1 MCPLQPGS
9 RPPRDSPTGGQ
20 GPKLAKSRLRSPTTP
35 AVEVKGDFGGGHGGV
50 GGQHPDAS
58 VSSSCPP
65 APCPPTGDPAD
76 IFTGETRATSLP
88 IPLRRGAPSSPL
100 APRPPRVSLLLLLVL
115 VRFTPQPRAKAGRE
129 LEDRPRS
136 ASCVDLGHL
145 EIPGIAKLL
154 SEVKPSR
161 DAFQLFLRASWR
173 HRAGGR
179 SQRTERDLAAGAA
192 SAACG
197 ACNGVAGV
205 PSPPEC
211 QRHTVRAGSATC
223 LKTTHRTRQRGRG
236 QAPTGPER
244 T

>member
-1 MCPLQPGS
+1 MCCDPEGQDSGS
-9 RPPRDSPTGGQ
+9 EFSKIFKNSKKILRYHSITLKNILDPPPFQQS
-20 GPKLAKSRLRSPTTP
+20 SRFLLP
-35 AVEVKGDFGGGHGGV
+35 AHHHTVDT
-50 GGQHPDAS
+50 
-58 VSSSCPP
+58 VSFRAFCP
-65 APCPPTGDPAD
+65 
-76 IFTGETRATSLP
+76 
-88 IPLRRGAPSSPL
+88 
-100 APRPPRVSLLLLLVL
+100 PPRVSLLLLLVL
-115 VRFTPQPRAKAGRE
+115 VRFTPRPRAKAVRE

-211 QRHTVRAGSATC
+211 
-223 LKTTHRTRQRGRG
+223 
-236 QAPTGPER
+236 
-244 T
+244 

>member
-1 MCPLQPGS
+1 MGPLQPGS
-9 RPPRDSPTGGQ
+9 RSPCDGPTGGQ
-20 GPKLAKSRLRSPTTP
+20 GPKLAKSRLRSPTAP

-65 APCPPTGDPAD
+65 PPCPPTGDPA
-76 IFTGETRATSLP
+76 APTSSQAKP
-88 IPLRRGAPSSPL
+88 GPPACPSRCVVGRRPHPS
-100 APRPPRVSLLLLLVL
+100 RRVPPRVSLLLLLVL
-115 VRFTPQPRAKAGRE
+115 VRFTPRPRAKAVRE

-211 QRHTVRAGSATC
+211 
-223 LKTTHRTRQRGRG
+223 
-236 QAPTGPER
+236 
-244 T
+244 